1 MIYLYLFITFFEI
14 GLFGFGGGYGR
25 GGAHSRVDDDERV
38 HRYRGNKPDDT
49 RTYRHQLRYILR
61 LHSRETRGLRRNNGD
76 IGKRNSNIRI
86 GIAVA
91 DIDDT
96 HQQDVP

>member
-1 MIYLYLFITFFEI
+1 MTE
-14 GLFGFGGGYGR
+14 R